1 MDKPGKLV
9 NSLWR
14 RASAQNK
21 RALQTKPI
29 TKTITQT
36 QYYAGCH
43 EGYHTD
49 HYAGYHP
56 ATTEGYHADNQADYY
71 ADFYAGYNAVYFAGY

>member
-21 RALQTKPI
+21 RAVQTKPI
-29 TKTITQT
+29 TKTITHT

-43 EGYHTD
+43 E
-49 HYAGYHP
+49 GYHP